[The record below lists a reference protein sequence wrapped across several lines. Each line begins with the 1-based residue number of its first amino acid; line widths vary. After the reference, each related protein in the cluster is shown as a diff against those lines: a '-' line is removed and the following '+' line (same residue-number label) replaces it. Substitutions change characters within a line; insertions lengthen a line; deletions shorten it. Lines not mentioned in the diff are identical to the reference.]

1 MSLWPCPLGT
11 DALFS
16 EADAHSRGSVSQAEA
31 SGVWARVLLDGP
43 ADKQAFNTIWR
54 RVAPADGGGLSR
66 DAFARFLRLCALV
79 QAGHPLTESNMASV
93 LDARRLVNLPSPLP
107 PPIPRLRGGV
117 PAASSHKHHGGPPPG
132 ELSAPRAFAARGN
145 DEYADT
151 SSDDEPSW
159 TRAREAAAGQQRKE
173 RGGSATNPLF
183 EIQAAATREGSS
195 GVFQKR
201 T

>member
-11 DALFS
+11 DTLFT
-16 EADAHSRGSVSQAEA
+16 EADAHGRGSVSQAEA

-54 RVAPADGGGLSR
+54 TLAPADGGGLSR

-79 QAGHPLTESNMASV
+79 QAGHPLTEANIGLA
-93 LDARRLVNLPSPLP
+93 LGRLVNLPCPLP

-117 PAASSHKHHGGPPPG
+117 PVASPHKHNGGPPPG
-132 ELSAPRAFAARGN
+132 ELSAPRAFAASGN

-159 TRAREAAAGQQRKE
+159 TKAREAAAGQQRKE

-183 EIQAAATREGSS
+183 EIQAAATGEGNS
-195 GVFQKR
+195 GIFTKR
-201 T
+201 TS